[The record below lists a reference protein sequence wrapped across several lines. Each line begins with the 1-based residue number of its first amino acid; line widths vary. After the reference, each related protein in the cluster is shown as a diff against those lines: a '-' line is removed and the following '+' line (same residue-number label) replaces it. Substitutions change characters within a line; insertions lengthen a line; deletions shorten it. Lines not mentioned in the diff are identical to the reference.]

1 MARFEQGT
9 CAKVIETGRIGVVY
23 SRERTKVTLEFY
35 DQNMAEPEMY
45 TFKDHQLMVVD
56 VPKFKTSQMQSF
68 VRGEITVAEI
78 TNGTNIIQDDIET
91 DSEIYKI
98 TVEDLLAGLNVYE
111 GQPPEY
117 VYRWLEALYIY
128 EDDIFFTCEPWEN
141 IRDEVSEKDIL
152 NFAYEEVESLRWWI
166 LDEEPLELY
175 PEDFKPLRDILET
188 WINSKGKEY
197 PENIKHRIAFQFDSD
212 NIDKQSKA
220 TQKLF
225 KECLDYF
232 CDVKKDPK
240 AIRKRGYCYYCGT
253 KIYPNDWIKAR
264 DAFIEYYQMT
274 GDASAA
280 NTLGYIYYYGR
291 CNGGEPEYEEA
302 FKYFSI
308 GHAYTYF
315 ESTYKLADMFAH
327 GYGVVKDGE
336 TANHLYWSVYTQSIE
351 RFVKGDMKGKFADAA
366 LRMGNCFRDEIGVDK
381 NLETAYFY
389 YLQADLAIRER
400 IKAANHYGDNVVYTG
415 IQKALASVREEY
427 KDHGRTEKY
436 EYPGWTRWALIKH
449 RRCKLTVKELKDGIL
464 ALDAS
469 PMKRYDEDEAPMMLV
484 TVPRADYCELK
495 KKIRIK
501 TAPLSRFDAK
511 DGSKE
516 IIFDHI
522 EYDWRKNRTTFYLF
536 EDKVA
541 ELYTDYY
548 TFTAPAKKTAKKSG
562 EQYHFASVRF
572 EGTGRVYDYLCEDM
586 TVKPG
591 DMVIINGYDGEKA
604 VEVVE
609 VSDKYESELGL
620 PIERYKSILRKA

>member
-9 CAKVIETGRIGVVY
+9 YAKVIETGRIGVVY
-23 SRERTKVTLEFY
+23 SRERTKVSVEFY
-35 DQNMAEPEMY
+35 DKSMIEPEIFS
-45 TFKDHQLMVVD
+45 FKDHELMVVEL
-56 VPKFKTSQMQSF
+56 PRLKTSQLGPF
-68 VRGEITVAEI
+68 VRGEITVSDI
-78 TNGTNIIQDDIET
+78 TNGTNIIPDYIET
-91 DSEIYKI
+91 DTKEYKI
-98 TVEDLLAGLNVYE
+98 TVADLLAGLNVYE
-111 GQPPEY
+111 GKSEEE
-117 VYRWLEALYIY
+117 VYSWLDTLDLFE
-128 EDDIFFTCEPWEN
+128 ESMSFVNDPWEE
-141 IRDEVSEKDIL
+141 IQDAVTDKDIL
-152 NFAYEEVESLRWWI
+152 NLAYDEVYDLKWLI
-166 LDEEPLELY
+166 LDGEFPELK
-175 PEDFKPLRDILET
+175 PEDYAPLRNLLET
-188 WINSKGKEY
+188 WIKSEGKEY
-197 PENIKHRIAFQFDSD
+197 PESIKQRIAFQYDEDS
-212 NIDKQSKA
+212 IDKQSEA

-232 CDVKKDPK
+232 CDVKKDTK
-240 AIRKRGYCYYCGT
+240 AIQKRGYCYYCGT

-291 CNGGEPEYEEA
+291 CNDGVPEYEEA

-336 TANHLYWSVYTQSIE
+336 TANHLYWSVYKQSIK
-351 RFVKGDMKGKFADAA
+351 RFMKGDMIGKFADAA
-366 LRMGNCFRDEIGVDK
+366 LRMGNCFRDEIGAPKD
-381 NLETAYFY
+381 LETAYYY

-400 IKAANHYGDNVVYTG
+400 VKAANHYGDNVVYTG

-436 EYPGWTRWALIKH
+436 EYPGWTKWTLIKH
-449 RRCKLTVKELKDGIL
+449 RRCKLSVKELKDGML

-469 PMKRYDEDEAPMMLV
+469 PMKRYDEDEAPMMLI

-501 TAPLSRFDAK
+501 TAPLSRFEAK
-511 DGSKE
+511 DGAKE

-522 EYDWRKNRTTFYLF
+522 EYDLRKHRTTFYLF

-548 TFTAPAKKTAKKSG
+548 TFTAPANKAAKKSG
-562 EQYHFASVRF
+562 EKYHFASVRF
-572 EGTGRVYDYLCEDM
+572 EGTGRVYDYLCEDV

-620 PIERYKSILRKA
+620 PIERYKSVLRKA